1 MQITKNFSL
10 KELTRS
16 ETARR
21 AGVPNTPSNA
31 EMNNIYYTAQQLET
45 FAKFPKIP

>member
-1 MQITKNFSL
+1 MTQITEHFSL

-21 AGVPNTPSNA
+21 YGVENTPSDADLAHIRFTA
-31 EMNNIYYTAQQLET
+31 EQLEIIR
-45 FAKFPKIP
+45 A